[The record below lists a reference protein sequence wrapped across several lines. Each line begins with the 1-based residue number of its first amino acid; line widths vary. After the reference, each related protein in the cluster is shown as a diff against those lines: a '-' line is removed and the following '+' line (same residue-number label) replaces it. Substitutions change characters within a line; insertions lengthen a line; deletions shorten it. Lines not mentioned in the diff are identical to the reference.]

1 MIKINGILK
10 FTTLENSTFRKSF
23 WCTSDRFFFIGG
35 YITLPNFFRFQTNLK
50 SYSGKPDIS
59 FKFNPDKNITPER
72 ENLKTKESY
81 VRQIYN
87 RTRTKYYLK
96 NGNI

>member
-23 WCTSDRFFFIGG
+23 LCTSDRFFFIGG
-35 YITLPNFFRFQTNLK
+35 YITLPNFFRFRTNLK

-81 VRQIYN
+81 VRQI
-87 RTRTKYYLK
+87 
-96 NGNI
+96 